1 MANHHFAKLAD
12 IWKHL
17 PLAEI
22 LALEHPGLYWESHGG
37 SADYKIIDDAE
48 RRFGVLGLWEIATSK
63 RLAGS
68 RYLRLLRRL
77 NDGGPLRTYPGSPLI
92 AMAELGSSA
101 TYTFCDLD
109 PTSVASLRARAGRLD
124 LLEAVTVVP
133 ADGLAT
139 LHEALRS
146 VDAAELLV
154 HIDPFDPWA
163 AGSAGLS
170 ALDLAAEIAECG
182 GRLVYW
188 YGYDRPQRR
197 GWARDEI
204 QGRTRAHLWCGDV
217 MVIAAHEPTVSD
229 DGDLGQ
235 ATTPGTGIGIVC
247 ANLDEA
253 TLLASRELGEALAVQ
268 YRDRPLPNG
277 VPGGLDFLVI

>member
-48 RRFGVLGLWEIATSK
+48 RRFGVLGFWEIAETSK

-68 RYLRLLRRL
+68 RYLRLLGQL

-92 AMAELGSSA
+92 AMAELGSLA
-101 TYTFCDLD
+101 TYIFCDLD
-109 PTSVASLRARAGRLD
+109 PASVASLRACSDRLD
-124 LLEAVTVVP
+124 LLETVTVVA

-139 LHEALRS
+139 LHEALGS
-146 VDAAELLV
+146 VDAAQLLV

-163 AGSAGLS
+163 SCSAGLS
-170 ALDLAAEIAECG
+170 ALDLVLSCFRP
-182 GRLVYW
+182 GRRSELLRVPV
-188 YGYDRPQRR
+188 GAV
-197 GWARDEI
+197 AR
-204 QGRTRAHLWCGDV
+204 
-217 MVIAAHEPTVSD
+217 
-229 DGDLGQ
+229 
-235 ATTPGTGIGIVC
+235 
-247 ANLDEA
+247 
-253 TLLASRELGEALAVQ
+253 
-268 YRDRPLPNG
+268 
-277 VPGGLDFLVI
+277 